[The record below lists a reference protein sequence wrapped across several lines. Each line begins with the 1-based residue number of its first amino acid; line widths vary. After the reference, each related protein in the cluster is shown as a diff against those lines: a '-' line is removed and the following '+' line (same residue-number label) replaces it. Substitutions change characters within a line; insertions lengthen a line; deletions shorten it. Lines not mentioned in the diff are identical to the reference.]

1 MRLHIHWKSLSPLF
15 NNQETSSPP
24 LFNFD
29 TLFKSDTL
37 PPPISYNLAGFLGML
52 SPIQKPKKVFA
63 PFFKNR
69 KKCVPTVGKLG
80 PGTRQV
86 LPPSLR
92 TFTDFHFFHLWL
104 IDCGSK
110 EEKYRGILPHLRWVL
125 FRSRIEGW
133 YGRKWIKTPGLDL
146 DCPKKLPDTNFFWV
160 SESIRLRYIT
170 LFLSKYIHNKQCSRP
185 TPLMLLSSDWLI
197 FPPNDSCSRGF
208 ISLWFPHRTCRHPL
222 KKILTNEKKTNWFVF
237 FHSFIQFHNNRP
249 RDITLGANSLE
260 FATNSMTNSMTHA
273 HNLGS
278 KTLIVYHLHLIGS
291 KNWIQWIGSKNWTV
305 YQALQECP
313 WSNIPIILFG
323 YTIDRSSW

>member
-1 MRLHIHWKSLSPLF
+1 MF
-15 NNQETSSPP
+15 
-24 LFNFD
+24 
-29 TLFKSDTL
+29 
-37 PPPISYNLAGFLGML
+37 

-146 DCPKKLPDTNFFWV
+146 DCPKKLPDTIFFWV
-160 SESIRLRYIT
+160 SESSRLRYIILLRFSQNIST
-170 LFLSKYIHNKQCSRP
+170 INNVHAPNASLIWLAHFPAKW
-185 TPLMLLSSDWLI
+185 LMLQRLHKPLISSQDVSASFEKNFNERKKDKLVCLFSLSSNFSSNFITIHHAISRWEPTRSNLQQIRWQIRWLM
-197 FPPNDSCSRGF
+197 
-208 ISLWFPHRTCRHPL
+208 LT
-222 KKILTNEKKTNWFVF
+222 ILD
-237 FHSFIQFHNNRP
+237 QR
-249 RDITLGANSLE
+249 
-260 FATNSMTNSMTHA
+260 
-273 HNLGS
+273 LGS
-278 KTLIVYHLHLIGS
+278 CITC
-291 KNWIQWIGSKNWTV
+291 T
-305 YQALQECP
+305 
-313 WSNIPIILFG
+313 
-323 YTIDRSSW
+323 